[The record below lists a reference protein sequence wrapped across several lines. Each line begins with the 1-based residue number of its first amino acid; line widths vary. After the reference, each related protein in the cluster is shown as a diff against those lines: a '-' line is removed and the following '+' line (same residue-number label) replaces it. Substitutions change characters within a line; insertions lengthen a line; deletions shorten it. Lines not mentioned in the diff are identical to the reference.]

1 VEENV
6 HQNDL
11 EAVCYDKKRGM
22 NLPTKKLLVW
32 EGIR

>member
-22 NLPTKKLLVW
+22 NFI
-32 EGIR
+32 EFAY